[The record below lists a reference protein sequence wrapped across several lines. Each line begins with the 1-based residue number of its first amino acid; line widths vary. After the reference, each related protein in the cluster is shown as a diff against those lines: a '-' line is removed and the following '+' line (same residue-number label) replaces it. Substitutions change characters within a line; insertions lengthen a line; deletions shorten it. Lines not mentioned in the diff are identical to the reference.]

1 MLVRRVPAGP
11 TTSAMMGFTDRCD
24 GDFHVDGPA
33 DGLDLLR
40 KQTMAGEWTW
50 LRQAHGADVVTV
62 TRLGEGSGAS
72 ADAAVTTV
80 LGAVLAVQTADC
92 VPIVFTGDGV
102 IGVAHSGWRGIV
114 EGVLP
119 ATVERM
125 RQLGADNLLATIGAC
140 IRPSH
145 YEFGPEDL
153 DAVVAV
159 TSDAVRSVTEAGNPA
174 LDMATA
180 ARVAL
185 EKAGVERINDLGH
198 NTADERF
205 YSHRTRGDT
214 GRQVS
219 VVRLEANR

>member
-102 IGVAHSGWRGIV
+102 IGVAHS
-114 EGVLP
+114 
-119 ATVERM
+119 
-125 RQLGADNLLATIGAC
+125 
-140 IRPSH
+140 
-145 YEFGPEDL
+145 
-153 DAVVAV
+153 
-159 TSDAVRSVTEAGNPA
+159 
-174 LDMATA
+174 
-180 ARVAL
+180 
-185 EKAGVERINDLGH
+185 
-198 NTADERF
+198 
-205 YSHRTRGDT
+205 
-214 GRQVS
+214 
-219 VVRLEANR
+219 